1 MVKYTNWQEANWAE
15 SVGYSTNMVEDLNS
29 RLTRTNPASGTGGT
43 WTRGLKVQRSNHS
56 ATLPPKNKSYEY
68 QYITDSI

>member
-1 MVKYTNWQEANWAE
+1 MVKNTNWQEANWAE

-43 WTRGLKVQRSNHS
+43 WTRGLNYNHS